1 MAPSRSHAW
10 DSPGKKTG
18 VGCHCLLQGIFMN
31 PGIDPTSPASPVL
44 AGGFLTTSAS
54 WEALSV
60 SAGVLFPNA
69 VLAVARHEVKAAL
82 LTGPVCGCGCGEVC
96 GCWLLVRQSASRCL
110 SAVLPEMQAAVLRA
124 ALLAFLLRWG
134 QSVD

>member
-1 MAPSRSHAW
+1 MESLFAPEKTTLFEAHMAR
-10 DSPGKKTG
+10 
-18 VGCHCLLQGIFMN
+18 CM
-31 PGIDPTSPASPVL
+31 PTSVLCVRASYD
-44 AGGFLTTSAS
+44 AS